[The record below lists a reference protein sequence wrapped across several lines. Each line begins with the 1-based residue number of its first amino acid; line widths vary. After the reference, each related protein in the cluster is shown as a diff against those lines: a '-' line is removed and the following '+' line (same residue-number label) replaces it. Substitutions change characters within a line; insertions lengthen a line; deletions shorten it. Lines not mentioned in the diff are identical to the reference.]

1 MPYILQSQR
10 SLEFFGS
17 ENQLNIAAEI
27 IRGVTDHT
35 LKAQDC
41 RDFLSYLI
49 DGVYG
54 EPCFNHSRQ
63 MTDMVRPA
71 LLACA
76 NLLVANIAAIHGAE
90 GGREGLLNYTLTRFF
105 NEAYPSARYKD
116 YNSIAGILSS
126 MLRLAHPGNIEL
138 LGMLACCRD
147 EYYRK
152 YAAPYEDKKESENGA
167 VERPNAP
174 PSSAY

>member
-1 MPYILQSQR
+1 MPYITQPHR
-10 SLEFFGS
+10 KLEFHGS
-17 ENQLNIAAEI
+17 DNQLNIAAEI
-27 IRGVTDHT
+27 IHGVTDDAT
-35 LKAQDC
+35 KAQDA

-54 EPCFNHSRQ
+54 EPCFDHSRT
-63 MTDMVRPA
+63 MAFMVSIP

-76 NLLVANIAAIHGAE
+76 NFLINNIVTIHNNE

-116 YNSIAGILSS
+116 YNAISGILGSLLHLS
-126 MLRLAHPGNIEL
+126 HPGNIEV

-152 YAAPYEDKKESENGA
+152 YAAPYEDQKEALNGA
-167 VERPNAP
+167 VERPDAP
-174 PSSAY
+174 PASSY